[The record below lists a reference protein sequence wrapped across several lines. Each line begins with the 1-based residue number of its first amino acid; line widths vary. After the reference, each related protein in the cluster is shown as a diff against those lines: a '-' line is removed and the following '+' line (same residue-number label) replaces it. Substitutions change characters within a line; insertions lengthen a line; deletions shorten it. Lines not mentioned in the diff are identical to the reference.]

1 MDPHSSSEAQ
11 RHRPA
16 GTYPPAADDVAEG
29 MLGVAQP
36 SQRRT
41 LTHYKVIT
49 AAVVVIDT
57 AGIDDFTL
65 RAVADRLG
73 VETMAL
79 YRYFPSRRDLLH
91 GVVDHL
97 ADDLF
102 AGSTAPS
109 NSERWQDLISRVAFS
124 VRRSALAHPPL
135 FRLIATTATAAPWIR
150 PPLRNL
156 RTVEGFLETF
166 HRCGFDDA
174 AALTAYHA
182 FAGFLLGHLLLD
194 VNLSRAPV
202 NPTAIDLPGYPRLY
216 DLQTELS
223 QDHSAEEFARS
234 LNNLISGVDLLQ
246 HRQAM

>member
-1 MDPHSSSEAQ
+1 MNPHSNSESA
-11 RHRPA
+11 HRSTDERIGERAA
-16 GTYPPAADDVAEG
+16 GGGP
-29 MLGVAQP
+29 P
-36 SQRRT
+36 SQRGT
-41 LTHYKVIT
+41 LTHYKVVT
-49 AAVVVIDT
+49 AATAVIDNT
-57 AGIDDFTL
+57 GIDDFTL

-79 YRYFPSRRDLLH
+79 YRYFPSRKDLLH

-97 ADDLF
+97 TDDLF

-109 NSERWQDLISRVAFS
+109 NTERWQDLILRVAFS

-135 FRLIATTATAAPWIR
+135 FRLIATTETAAPWIR

-156 RTVEGFLETF
+156 HTVEGFLETF

-194 VNLSRAPV
+194 VNLSPGPV
-202 NPTAIDLPGYPRLY
+202 NPTTIDLPGYPRLY
-216 DLQTELS
+216 DLQTELG
-223 QDHSAEEFARS
+223 QDHSAEEFSRS

>member
-1 MDPHSSSEAQ
+1 MNPHSDSDPA
-11 RHRPA
+11 HRRTD
-16 GTYPPAADDVAEG
+16 GHV
-29 MLGVAQP
+29 GVHASGLDLP
-36 SQRRT
+36 SQRGT
-41 LTHYKVIT
+41 LTHYKVVT
-49 AAVVVIDT
+49 AAMVVIDST
-57 AGIDDFTL
+57 GIDDFTL

-79 YRYFPSRRDLLH
+79 YRYFPSRKDLLR

-97 ADDLF
+97 TDDLF

-109 NSERWQDLISRVAFS
+109 NTERWQDLISRVAFS

-135 FRLIATTATAAPWIR
+135 FRLIATTETAAPWIR

-156 RTVEGFLETF
+156 HMVEGFLETF

-194 VNLSRAPV
+194 VNLSPGPV
-202 NPTAIDLPGYPRLY
+202 NPTTIDLPGYPRLY
-216 DLQTELS
+216 DLQTELG
-223 QDHSAEEFARS
+223 QDHSAEEFSRS